1 LIAEARDGVSLRSN
15 ITYGSQAEIQ
25 TDPLPTKQVGGVSL
39 NKAGESFFLASSPY
53 SLHNASM
60 TKSKVE
66 FRRLFWYVQVVLHD
80 VPPLQ
85 LGGFKTEE
93 EAQDWITR
101 KSDAWL
107 KAYANGRYA

>member
-25 TDPLPTKQVGGVSL
+25 TDPLPTKRVGGVSL

>member
-1 LIAEARDGVSLRSN
+1 
-15 ITYGSQAEIQ
+15 
-25 TDPLPTKQVGGVSL
+25 L
-39 NKAGESFFLASSPY
+39 NKAKKSFFLASSPY

-66 FRRLFWYVQVVLHD
+66 FRPTEMKSRLFWYVQVVLHD

-93 EAQDWITR
+93 EAQDWITH

-107 KAYANGRYA
+107 KAYANGKYA

>member
-1 LIAEARDGVSLRSN
+1 
-15 ITYGSQAEIQ
+15 
-25 TDPLPTKQVGGVSL
+25 L
-39 NKAGESFFLASSPY
+39 NKAEKSFFLASQPY
-53 SLHNASM
+53 SLHNANM
-60 TKSKVE
+60 TQPKSKVE
-66 FRRLFWYVQVVLHD
+66 FRPTEMKSHLFWYVQVVFHD